1 MDGIDL
7 EKRVKESLNKK
18 AIESTAR
25 ETEKQP
31 SGKAA
36 KEANDDKEEAKAA
49 EPVAKEDKKT
59 PRKESTQSPEEEM
72 GELSSLAKRALRKY
86 ESAE

>member
-49 EPVAKEDKKT
+49 EPVAKEEKKT
-59 PRKESTQSPEEEM
+59 PRKESTGRSCPNCYDDDVV
-72 GELSSLAKRALRKY
+72 L
-86 ESAE
+86 ESTKK